1 MSLQEKKKKQNKNTK
16 GRKEVKPK
24 CKKSHLKNLVV
35 IEDVTSE
42 KNSRKLLNMRPE
54 LSDKTEW
61 EIFEIF
67 FNDIVKLFVGH
78 TNRYAN

>member
-1 MSLQEKKKKQNKNTK
+1 
-16 GRKEVKPK
+16 
-24 CKKSHLKNLVV
+24 
-35 IEDVTSE
+35 
-42 KNSRKLLNMRPE
+42 MRPE